1 MSLPIFGV
9 GLYGDTGFNSNV
21 NIKYHTA
28 SSSDQYVCG
37 SEYMPDVPILYES

>member
-28 SSSDQYVCG
+28 SSSSQYVCG
-37 SEYMPDVPILYES
+37 TTYMPYVPILYES